1 MSKIKQF
8 FSLALLI
15 ISISTNSHAKL
26 ITQENEKYEGS
37 FDIGATF
44 ANGNSKEQSI
54 QSNFDFD
61 YHFSEKISN
70 IFKARAENKEQ
81 NDVRTKEEY
90 FINNQTRRDINK
102 QNFKFLELQFV
113 SDRFGGYHYRVSQTA
128 GLGRKLVDNKKY
140 KISIQSGL
148 GLRQSKLTNEE
159 NKNSVTVNFGSNMD
173 IKINEH
179 VSFEEFL
186 SISGDSYATII
197 RSDANLKILISKE
210 LYFKFGILVERT
222 TTVPVGTKNS
232 DITTALK
239 LGYEI

>member
-1 MSKIKQF
+1 MSKIKQILF
-8 FSLALLI
+8 LALLV
-15 ISISTNSHAKL
+15 ISIATDSHAKL

-61 YHFSEKISN
+61 YHFTDEISN
-70 IFKARAENKEQ
+70 ILKARAENKEQ
-81 NDVRTKEEY
+81 NNVRTKEEY
-90 FINNQTRRDINK
+90 FINNQTRQDIDK
-102 QNFKFLELQFV
+102 LNFKFLELQFV
-113 SDRFGGYHYRVSQTA
+113 SDRFGGYHYRVSQIA
-128 GLGRKLVDNKKY
+128 GLGRRILDNKRY
-140 KISIQSGL
+140 KVSVQSGL
-148 GLRQSKLTNEE
+148 GLRQSKLTNDETRH
-159 NKNSVTVNFGSNMD
+159 SPTINFGSNVD

-186 SISGDSYATII
+186 SISGDNYATII

-210 LYFKFGILVERT
+210 LYFKFGILIERT
-222 TTVPVGTKNS
+222 TTVPIGTKNS